1 MGGKIDEFVCA
12 VVRERLA
19 RADLRDLLYEKADS
33 TPRLKEIQDE
43 IASLQARVKQ
53 TEHDYD
59 EDLIDASTRKRKIGK
74 LTSKI
79 MKLEDERE
87 ELMPRNASSGI
98 ISSPDP
104 AKAFDALTDPAQI
117 SRVIDELCTV
127 TLYPHK
133 AGARVTAESMAEDVK
148 IEWK

>member
-59 EDLIDASTRKRKIGK
+59 DDLIDASTRSGKIGK

-79 MKLEDERE
+79 MKLEDERVS
-87 ELMPRNASSGI
+87 LC
-98 ISSPDP
+98 P
-104 AKAFDALTDPAQI
+104 A
-117 SRVIDELCTV
+117 
-127 TLYPHK
+127 TLLRHH
-133 AGARVTAESMAEDVK
+133 
-148 IEWK
+148 